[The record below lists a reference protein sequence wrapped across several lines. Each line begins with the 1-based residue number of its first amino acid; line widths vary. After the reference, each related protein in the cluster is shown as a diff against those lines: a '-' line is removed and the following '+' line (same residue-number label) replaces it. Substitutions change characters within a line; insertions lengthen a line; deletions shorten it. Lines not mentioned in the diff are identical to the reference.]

1 MTSCIIIYLALVIPT
16 KEINMDIIN
25 IKRINLYEVP
35 YGDKVMLLSHEEFEK
50 YSIGGKDDLIA
61 NAKRPKRYYE
71 VTLEGIVYTVPE
83 DKFEEFIKD
92 KIQWKNYYQILI
104 N

>member
-1 MTSCIIIYLALVIPT
+1 MTICIIIYLALVIPT

-50 YSIGGKDDLIA
+50 YGVGGKDDLIT

-71 VTLEGIVYTVPE
+71 VTIEGIVYTVPE
-83 DKFEEFIKD
+83 DKFDEFIKN
-92 KIQWKNYYQILI
+92 KIQ
-104 N
+104 

>member
-1 MTSCIIIYLALVIPT
+1 MTICIIIYLALVIPT

-50 YSIGGKDDLIA
+50 YGVGGKDDLIA

-83 DKFEEFIKD
+83 DKFDEFIKS
-92 KIQWKNYYQILI
+92 KIQ
-104 N
+104 

>member
-1 MTSCIIIYLALVIPT
+1 MTICIIIYLALVIPT

-50 YSIGGKDDLIA
+50 YGVGGKDDLIA

-71 VTLEGIVYTVPE
+71 VTIDGIVYTVPE
-83 DKFEEFIKD
+83 DKFDEFIKS
-92 KIQWKNYYQILI
+92 KMQ
-104 N
+104 

>member
-1 MTSCIIIYLALVIPT
+1 MTICIIIYLALVIPT

-83 DKFEEFIKD
+83 DKFDKFIKN
-92 KIQWKNYYQILI
+92 KIQ
-104 N
+104 

>member
-1 MTSCIIIYLALVIPT
+1 MIEVIKKNIMSSCVIICFALAIPT

-50 YSIGGKDDLIA
+50 YGVGGKDELLRKKSSS
-61 NAKRPKRYYE
+61 NF
-71 VTLEGIVYTVPE
+71 LM
-83 DKFEEFIKD
+83 
-92 KIQWKNYYQILI
+92 
-104 N
+104 

>member
-1 MTSCIIIYLALVIPT
+1 MTICIIIYLALVIPT

-83 DKFEEFIKD
+83 DKFEEFIKS
-92 KIQWKNYYQILI
+92 KI
-104 N
+104 

>member
-1 MTSCIIIYLALVIPT
+1 MTICIIIYLALVIPT

-50 YSIGGKDDLIA
+50 YGVGGKDDLIA

-83 DKFEEFIKD
+83 DKFEEFIKS
-92 KIQWKNYYQILI
+92 KIQ
-104 N
+104 